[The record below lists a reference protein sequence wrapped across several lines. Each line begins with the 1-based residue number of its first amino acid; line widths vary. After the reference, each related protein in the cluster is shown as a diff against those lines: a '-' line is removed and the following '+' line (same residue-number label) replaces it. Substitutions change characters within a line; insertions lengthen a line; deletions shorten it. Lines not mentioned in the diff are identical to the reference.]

1 MVFASCARCFK
12 VSRAVTS
19 LRAVR
24 CLQVSGGLTSERSGS
39 GVWEAV
45 LRSERWFEFA
55 VFPSFRQEVRSER
68 WFLVG
73 TAGSFLFIS

>member
-1 MVFASCARCFK
+1 MVFAC
-12 VSRAVTS
+12 
-19 LRAVR
+19 
-24 CLQVSGGLTSERSGS
+24 ERSGS

-73 TAGSFLFIS
+73 TASSFLFIS

>member
-39 GVWEAV
+39 GVWEV
-45 LRSERWFEFA
+45 RSERWFEFA
-55 VFPSFRQEVRSER
+55 VFPSFRQEVRSEQ

-73 TAGSFLFIS
+73 TASSFLFIS